1 MAQPQQTRAVNEWL
15 SAKAPNAHVLALMC
29 ECGAASCRCLFQLSA
44 TDYGEIRREGSCF
57 LVVPD
62 HAEADAGLE
71 IVRRWPEVVLVR
83 ARRSDD

>member
-44 TDYGEIRREGSCF
+44 TDYGEIRR
-57 LVVPD
+57 V
-62 HAEADAGLE
+62 
-71 IVRRWPEVVLVR
+71 IEV
-83 ARRSDD
+83 SG